1 MNDIDRNKYIVE
13 LRMLLEG
20 MHPEDREEVIEKAN
34 ACFDACES
42 DAEAVSRLGTPTAAA
57 IRVLRSYDPSER
69 ARKEAEEAAKA
80 AEEEGDESEDLSD
93 DVLPLNEDEDT
104 DLPDDDAESV
114 CVLCPDAEEED
125 EYYDEYYDS
134 EYADYG
140 EQYEPGAYEM
150 PADETLNEVENE
162 PEPEYVTESEPEEAA
177 ATENADLPEEE
188 EPDTKD
194 EAEANEENELIEEAN
209 EEPKIE
215 PGEEVGESTAAENDV
230 SEESEEDETEAY
242 TEASEAET
250 KEQIAAAAAIG
261 TAEEIIK
268 EEKKSAEDDFPDF
281 EELLDELH
289 ETMTEAEEDA
299 DIAAQAEDID
309 YNDDEPDE
317 EAKAEAET
325 PAREPIYYRLI
336 IYTIL
341 GIILG
346 TPFVVLLVVLA
357 LAVLLL
363 GLLVGAAGVLIVSF
377 CFLGMTAVSD
387 VLFTAGTGA
396 AVLSVAPLLIFGAVL
411 IFVFGAI
418 SLVNMLLEGGAD
430 YCYKQPEKPVAQPI
444 IEERRWPGAVF
455 RFVLGAFLVL
465 LVGGGVAVGLSLL
478 MGADLT
484 RIAGTVFGKYDLA
497 AVLVY
502 VNNLLSGIKGIFG

>member
-1 MNDIDRNKYIVE
+1 
-13 LRMLLEG
+13 ML
-20 MHPEDREEVIEKAN
+20 
-34 ACFDACES
+34 F
-42 DAEAVSRLGTPTAAA
+42 
-57 IRVLRSYDPSER
+57 RS
-69 ARKEAEEAAKA
+69 
-80 AEEEGDESEDLSD
+80 LSD

-188 EPDTKD
+188 EPDTK
-194 EAEANEENELIEEAN
+194 
-209 EEPKIE
+209 
-215 PGEEVGESTAAENDV
+215 
-230 SEESEEDETEAY
+230 DETEAY

-465 LVGGGVAVGLSLL
+465 LVGGGVAVGLSIL

>member
-20 MHPEDREEVIEKAN
+20 MHPDDREEVIEKAN

-188 EPDTKD
+188 EPDTK
-194 EAEANEENELIEEAN
+194 
-209 EEPKIE
+209 
-215 PGEEVGESTAAENDV
+215 
-230 SEESEEDETEAY
+230 DETEAY

-465 LVGGGVAVGLSLL
+465 LVGGGVAVGLSIL